1 MENTDTQAISE
12 IENVMTDMS
21 TDADISAQYL
31 TFNLDGEAFAT
42 EIAKVREVLEYA
54 QITPVPRSPEYML
67 GVINLRGNVVPIV
80 DLRLQF
86 DMETAEVD
94 VNTCIIIIE
103 IEIEGTATVLGVLAD
118 QVQEVIELRPEQLE
132 LVPSLGTR
140 VKNEFI
146 HAMGKIDDRFIIVLD
161 MQHVF
166 SAIQLE
172 KVTSS
177 AGLSANQEGK
187 GNADTA

>member
-1 MENTDTQAISE
+1 MENTEIQDTPEIS
-12 IENVMTDMS
+12 NVMTDMS
-21 TDADISAQYL
+21 ADADMSAQYL

-103 IEIEGTATVLGVLAD
+103 IEIEGTSTVLGVLAD
-118 QVQEVIELRPEQLE
+118 QVQEVIELKPDQLE

-161 MQHVF
+161 MEHVF

-172 KVTSS
+172 NVSSS
-177 AGLSANQEGK
+177 AGLADNQDGK
-187 GNADTA
+187 GNANTA

>member
-1 MENTDTQAISE
+1 MET
-12 IENVMTDMS
+12 IENQTSSESVDVVASLAAEAEMQT
-21 TDADISAQYL
+21 QYL
-31 TFNLDGEAFAT
+31 TFTLDGEAFAT

-86 DMETAEVD
+86 GMQTREVD
-94 VNTCIIIIE
+94 VDTCIIIIE
-103 IEIEGTATVLGVLAD
+103 IKIEGATTVLGVLAD
-118 QVQEVIELRPEQLE
+118 QVQEVIELRPEQME
-132 LVPSLGTR
+132 VVPSLGTR

-146 HAMGKIDDRFIIVLD
+146 HAMGKIEDRFVIVLD

-166 SAIQLE
+166 SAIQLDN
-172 KVTSS
+172 VNNS
-177 AGLSANQEGK
+177 AAQVNTKDGN
-187 GNADTA
+187 GNAEST

>member
-1 MENTDTQAISE
+1 MENIETQATPEIS
-12 IENVMTDMS
+12 NVMAEMS
-21 TDADISAQYL
+21 ADADISAQYL

-86 DMETAEVD
+86 DMETAAVD

-103 IEIEGTATVLGVLAD
+103 IEIEGTSTVLGVLAD

-146 HAMGKIDDRFIIVLD
+146 HAMGKIEDKFIIVLD

-166 SAIQLE
+166 SAIQIE
-172 KVTSS
+172 NVTSS
-177 AGLSANQEGK
+177 VGIEANQDGK
-187 GNADTA
+187 GNADSA

>member
-1 MENTDTQAISE
+1 MENTEIQDTPEIS
-12 IENVMTDMS
+12 NVMTDMS
-21 TDADISAQYL
+21 ADADMSAQYL

-94 VNTCIIIIE
+94 VDTCIIIIE
-103 IEIEGTATVLGVLAD
+103 IEIEGTSTVLGVLAD
-118 QVQEVIELRPEQLE
+118 QVQEVIELKPDQLE

-161 MQHVF
+161 MPHVF

-172 KVTSS
+172 NVSSS
-177 AGLSANQEGK
+177 AGLAANQDGK
-187 GNADTA
+187 GNADPA

>member
-1 MENTDTQAISE
+1 MENTEIKQEKDDVIEELTGNEMQTQF
-12 IENVMTDMS
+12 
-21 TDADISAQYL
+21 L

-54 QITPVPRSPEYML
+54 QITAVPRSPEYML

-86 DMETAEVD
+86 GMETKEVD
-94 VNTCIIIIE
+94 VDTCIIIIE
-103 IEIEGTATVLGVLAD
+103 IMIDGTETVLGVLAD
-118 QVQEVIELRPEQLE
+118 SVQEVIELKPEQME
-132 LVPSLGTR
+132 VVPSLGTR

-146 HAMGKIDDRFIIVLD
+146 HAMGKIDDRFVIVLD

-166 SAIQLE
+166 SAIQIDRFKTGAASFE
-172 KVTSS
+172 
-177 AGLSANQEGK
+177 GLSEAS
-187 GNADTA
+187 

>member
-1 MENTDTQAISE
+1 MENIETQATPEMSNLMGE
-12 IENVMTDMS
+12 MS

-103 IEIEGTATVLGVLAD
+103 IEIEGTSTVLGVLAD

-146 HAMGKIDDRFIIVLD
+146 HAMGKIEDKFIIVLD

-166 SAIQLE
+166 SAIQIE
-172 KVTSS
+172 NVTSS
-177 AGLSANQEGK
+177 AGVAASQDGK
-187 GNADTA
+187 GNAESA

>member
-1 MENTDTQAISE
+1 MENIETQATPEIS
-12 IENVMTDMS
+12 NVMADMS
-21 TDADISAQYL
+21 ADADISAQYL

-86 DMETAEVD
+86 DMETAAVD

-103 IEIEGTATVLGVLAD
+103 IEIEGTSTVLGVLAD
-118 QVQEVIELRPEQLE
+118 QVQEVIELKPEQLE

-146 HAMGKIDDRFIIVLD
+146 HAMGKIEDRFIIVLD

-172 KVTSS
+172 NVTSS
-177 AGLSANQEGK
+177 AGLAANQDGK

>member
-1 MENTDTQAISE
+1 METVENQTTSE
-12 IENVMTDMS
+12 PVDVVAALS
-21 TDADISAQYL
+21 ADAQIQTQYL
-31 TFNLDGEAFAT
+31 TFTLDGEAFAT

-86 DMETAEVD
+86 GMQTREVD
-94 VNTCIIIIE
+94 VDTCIIIIE
-103 IEIEGTATVLGVLAD
+103 IMIEGTTTVLGVLAD
-118 QVQEVIELRPEQLE
+118 QVQEVIELREEQME
-132 LVPSLGTR
+132 IVPSLGTR

-146 HAMGKIDDRFIIVLD
+146 HAMGKIDDRFVIVLD

-166 SAIQLE
+166 SAIQLDN
-172 KVTSS
+172 VSVS
-177 AGLSANQEGK
+177 AEQMNSQEVP
-187 GNADTA
+187 GNAESE